1 MTKLQHVRDERD
13 AARVAEALAT
23 VRRTAEG
30 DGNLMPP
37 ILAAVR
43 EYATV
48 GEICAALAGVFGEYS
63 ESYHS

>member
-1 MTKLQHVRDERD
+1 
-13 AARVAEALAT
+13 

-48 GEICAALAGVFGEYS
+48 GEICAALAGVFGEYN
-63 ESYHS
+63 ESFNS